1 VAQGYAP
8 GTAALVGVYLHG
20 LAGDLVAKRKGQDG
34 MSISDLI
41 EALPEAWQL
50 LRGGSEETI

>member
-1 VAQGYAP
+1 
-8 GTAALVGVYLHG
+8 
-20 LAGDLVAKRKGQDG
+20 VAKRKGQDG